1 MHKVNSV
8 FYLSE
13 LFIIFTD
20 PEVAV
25 IETVE
30 IESQPSR
37 FGFSSESEGSRS
49 GQTLGGIT
57 LSEFIESK
65 PPAQDQDSKGSKSGP
80 IQNPLPTFVES
91 KPVQDSKGPTKSGQS
106 HGNPTP
112 SFAESKPI
120 QDSEDSKSG
129 QNPTP
134 SFSGPKQI
142 QDSQVLKSGQKLQNQ
157 APVCIF

>member
-1 MHKVNSV
+1 M
-8 FYLSE
+8 YLAE
-13 LFIIFTD
+13 LFIIFTV

-25 IETVE
+25 IEAVE

-49 GQTLGGIT
+49 GQTLGGIP

-65 PPAQDQDSKGSKSGP
+65 PPAQDQDSQGSKSGP

-134 SFSGPKQI
+134 TFAGPKQI

-157 APVCIF
+157 APVCIY

>member
-1 MHKVNSV
+1 M
-8 FYLSE
+8 
-13 LFIIFTD
+13 
-20 PEVAV
+20 AV
-25 IETVE
+25 IEAVE

-49 GQTLGGIT
+49 GQTLGGVP

-65 PPAQDQDSKGSKSGP
+65 PPAQDQGSQGSKSGP

-91 KPVQDSKGPTKSGQS
+91 KAVEDSKGPTKSGQI

-134 SFSGPKQI
+134 SFAGPKQI
-142 QDSQVLKSGQKLQNQ
+142 KDTQVLKSGRKLQNQ
-157 APVCIF
+157 ALCIEFSSYSIHFVG

>member
-1 MHKVNSV
+1 M
-8 FYLSE
+8 
-13 LFIIFTD
+13 
-20 PEVAV
+20 AV
-25 IETVE
+25 IEAVE

-49 GQTLGGIT
+49 GQTLGGVP
-57 LSEFIESK
+57 LSEFVESK
-65 PPAQDQDSKGSKSGP
+65 PPAQDQDSQGSKSGP
-80 IQNPLPTFVES
+80 IQKPLQKFVES
-91 KPVQDSKGPTKSGQS
+91 KAVEDSKGPTKSGQI

-142 QDSQVLKSGQKLQNQ
+142 QDSQVHTEK
-157 APVCIF
+157 